1 MYVPA
6 VDALKSITPVEVL
19 ILRPLAALNV
29 PPDVATVGVG
39 SVPSAQYAEA
49 A

>member
-1 MYVPA
+1 M
-6 VDALKSITPVEVL
+6 
-19 ILRPLAALNV
+19 LRPEVEENV